1 LYNYDFCHRINE
13 IDDILK
19 KLKTME
25 DPIKDSNNYFDSLM
39 DRKPAIVK
47 RRTLSTTYSIQNE
60 TY

>member
-1 LYNYDFCHRINE
+1 MYNYDFCHRINE

-39 DRKPAIVK
+39 DRKAAIVK